1 MGLSGLQRGPK
12 CSVDVRHLPRL
23 TLLTLT
29 LLAWVQPGR
38 ASADTITVTSASD
51 HWFTYEEPAVFKV
64 RSYAQQYGIDSMLWL
79 YDSSGNLLAQNDDY
93 FGLDSWLEVEV
104 GAGSY
109 RLRAGVCCGN
119 PDAWYGTSYTLD
131 VNTTPVEPTTTS
143 TTTEPSTTTTSTTS
157 TTTTEPS
164 TTTTST
170 TSTVPETTTTSEVT
184 TWPPTIPST
193 TATSSTPPISEPTT
207 TLGNPSSTSSS
218 PPATSSSTTST
229 VVTPTLTTTVTIP
242 LTVPPTSAPET
253 TIPPTT
259 ETPPDTSNLP
269 SDSLPAPEPTEPPDD
284 PEPVITEEIT
294 ADEATELA
302 TDPEALAEAT
312 PGQAADIFDAIVP
325 DELTEAEA
333 EAIVTAVQ
341 NAPTEIREAFET
353 EINVFDG
360 QFDTYVPLGST
371 VDVGTRRTV
380 TAGAVTMGVVAVT
393 PTRRKP

>member
-51 HWFTYEEPAVFKV
+51 HWFTYEQPAVFKV
-64 RSYAQQYGIDSMLWL
+64 RAYAWEHGIDSMLWL

-131 VNTTPVEPTTTS
+131 VNTTPVEPSTTS

-164 TTTTST
+164 TTTSST
-170 TSTVPETTTTSEVT
+170 TSTVLETTTTSEVT
-184 TWPPTIPST
+184 TWPPTLPST
-193 TATSSTPPISEPTT
+193 ISTSTEPPISEPSTT
-207 TLGNPSSTSSS
+207 TTQPA
-218 PPATSSSTTST
+218 PPPIT
-229 VVTPTLTTTVTIP
+229 TTTVTTP
-242 LTVPPTSAPET
+242 PTVPPTSAPET

-269 SDSLPAPEPTEPPDD
+269 SDSLPAPDPTEPPDD
-284 PEPVITEEIT
+284 PEPVVTEEIT

-312 PGQAADIFDAIVP
+312 PDQAADIFDAIVP

-333 EAIVTAVQ
+333 EAIVAAVQ

>member
-38 ASADTITVTSASD
+38 ASADTVTVTSASD

-104 GAGSY
+104 GSGSY

-164 TTTTST
+164 TTTSST

-184 TWPPTIPST
+184 TWPPTLPST
-193 TATSSTPPISEPTT
+193 TSTSTEPPISEPSTT
-207 TLGNPSSTSSS
+207 TTQPA
-218 PPATSSSTTST
+218 PPPIT
-229 VVTPTLTTTVTIP
+229 TTTVTTP
-242 LTVPPTSAPET
+242 PTVPPTSAPET

-269 SDSLPAPEPTEPPDD
+269 SDSLPTPDPTEPPDD
-284 PEPVITEEIT
+284 PEPVVTEEIT

-312 PGQAADIFDAIVP
+312 PDQAADIFDAIVP

-333 EAIVTAVQ
+333 EAIVAAVQ

>member
-38 ASADTITVTSASD
+38 ASADTVTVTSASD

-104 GAGSY
+104 GSGSY

-164 TTTTST
+164 TTTSST

-184 TWPPTIPST
+184 TWPPTLPST
-193 TATSSTPPISEPTT
+193 TSTSTEPPISEPSTT
-207 TLGNPSSTSSS
+207 TTQPA
-218 PPATSSSTTST
+218 PPPIT
-229 VVTPTLTTTVTIP
+229 TTTVTTP
-242 LTVPPTSAPET
+242 PTVPPTSAPET

-269 SDSLPAPEPTEPPDD
+269 SDSLPAPDPTEPPDD
-284 PEPVITEEIT
+284 PEPVVTEEIT

-312 PGQAADIFDAIVP
+312 PDQAADIFDAIVP

-333 EAIVTAVQ
+333 EAIVAAVQ

>member
-29 LLAWVQPGR
+29 LLTWFQPGR

-64 RSYAQQYGIDSMLWL
+64 RAYAWEHGIDSMLWL
-79 YDSSGNLLAQNDDY
+79 YDSSGNLLAENDDY

-184 TWPPTIPST
+184 TWPPTLPST
-193 TATSSTPPISEPTT
+193 TSTSTEPPISEPSTT
-207 TLGNPSSTSSS
+207 TTQPA
-218 PPATSSSTTST
+218 PPPIT
-229 VVTPTLTTTVTIP
+229 TTTVTIP
-242 LTVPPTSAPET
+242 TTVPPTSAPET

-269 SDSLPAPEPTEPPDD
+269 SDSLPAPDPTEPPDT
-284 PEPVITEEIT
+284 PEPVVTEEIT

-312 PGQAADIFDAIVP
+312 PEQAADIFDAIVP

-333 EAIVTAVQ
+333 EAIVAAVQ

-380 TAGAVTMGVVAVT
+380 TAGTVTMGVVAVT